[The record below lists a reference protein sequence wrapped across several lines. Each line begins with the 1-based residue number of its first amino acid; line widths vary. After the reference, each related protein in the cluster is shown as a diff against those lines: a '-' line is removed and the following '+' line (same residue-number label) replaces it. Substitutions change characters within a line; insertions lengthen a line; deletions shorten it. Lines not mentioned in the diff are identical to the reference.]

1 MIKFILKIFLLL
13 YVVMIVPAPLV
24 FVYYGFKAVLKYLLL
39 GLVMSALISVVF
51 TISLCILDSIVESY
65 RIDG

>member
-24 FVYYGFKAVLKYLLL
+24 LVYYGFKAVLKYLLL

-65 RIDG
+65 RID